1 MDKEQSGFIT
11 PDELKEALNLEHFD
25 FNEEQID
32 SIMKQVDIQAN
43 GKINYEEFIEATVV
57 LEKFMIEE
65 RMWIVFRHLDVDDA
79 NTIKRDNIKEAM
91 KQLGKELTEDE
102 IKALLKTKLKHKD
115 KEIMFSEFRDIFEN

>member
-1 MDKEQSGFIT
+1 MAALDVLVNLLDKKDLKKLKKSFQQMDKDQTGFIT
-11 PDELKEALNLEHFD
+11 PEELKEALNLEHFD

-32 SIMKQVDIQAN
+32 SILKQVDIEPN

-79 NTIKRDNIKEAM
+79 NTIKRENIKEAM
-91 KQLGKELTEDE
+91 K
-102 IKALLKTKLKHKD
+102 
-115 KEIMFSEFRDIFEN
+115 

>member
-79 NTIKRDNIKEAM
+79 NTIKRENIKEAM